1 MAIKGYRRVTK
12 TLLLPLLFLLIL
24 TLLQG
29 GAFVSAE
36 EGDEDGDGE
45 LDGGRGSGENDD
57 TFADPGDLESD
68 PSDPPI
74 PTLVT
79 PILTPTP
86 VPIIPET
93 PTPAPAIPE
102 PPAPSTPSAPAPIT
116 PPPPPPIAP
125 PPIAPPPP
133 PPPAPLPTVPS
144 GIIKAGTPSYDCAVI
159 ADLYKAT
166 GPWQFV
172 PDTENCCNA
181 EYPNSSGIKCNAN
194 NRIIYIYL
202 AGQGLSGTL
211 PESLGTLTALRYL
224 LLYYNNLSGPIP
236 SSLAYL
242 PLLIL
247 DLSHNR
253 LSGSLPSSAP
263 GWLSLGTLN
272 LEQNFLTG
280 SLPDWVTT
288 LPNLHSLAIGQNSF
302 TTGDPVPAF
311 TFNLEPTANSSTT
324 SPADMLN
331 LRPPRVPLNVTPENV
346 VVPSSIFLESFTRL
360 PKLKQLKLDS
370 LGISGGFP
378 ISWQSRMVNLTKLDV
393 SNNSMQGQ
401 LPGFL
406 NEFVNL
412 KTLLLDRNEFGGPIP
427 SFKNLRSLSVLDL
440 SYNQLSGP
448 LPPWSAGLNLTVLN
462 LSNNLLSGPLPLDN
476 HHNWRTCSVSNNYFQ
491 CIKGPEQIL
500 SAKWKADCRATC
512 TDEQQPV
519 PFVRPPINTTLTA
532 IKVRPQNDAQAN
544 TIPSTV
550 GWITVGSILSTVIYF
565 I

>member
-1 MAIKGYRRVTK
+1 MTIRGYRRATK

-24 TLLQG
+24 TILQA

-36 EGDEDGDGE
+36 EEDRDGDGE
-45 LDGGRGSGENDD
+45 PDEGSRSSENDD

-79 PILTPTP
+79 LTP
-86 VPIIPET
+86 I
-93 PTPAPAIPE
+93 PTPAPIIPE
-102 PPAPSTPSAPAPIT
+102 PPAPSSPSPVPTPTSTPSAPAPI
-116 PPPPPPIAP
+116 AP
-125 PPIAPPPP
+125 PRPP

-144 GIIKAGTPSYDCAVI
+144 GIIKAGTRSSDCAVI

-181 EYPNSSGIKCNAN
+181 EYPNSSGIKCNSN

-202 AGQGLSGTL
+202 A
-211 PESLGTLTALRYL
+211 
-224 LLYYNNLSGPIP
+224 
-236 SSLAYL
+236 
-242 PLLIL
+242 

-263 GWLSLGTLN
+263 GWVGLGTLN
-272 LEQNFLTG
+272 LEQNSLSG
-280 SLPDWVTT
+280 SLPDWITT

-302 TTGDPVPAF
+302 TTGDPVPPF
-311 TFNLEPTANSSTT
+311 TFNLEPTMASATAT
-324 SPADMLN
+324 PADMVN
-331 LRPPRVPLNVTPENV
+331 LRPPGVPFNVTPENI
-346 VVPSSIFLESFTRL
+346 VVPSSVFLESFTRL
-360 PKLKQLKLDS
+360 PKLKQLKVDS
-370 LGISGGFP
+370 LGISGSFP

-401 LPGFL
+401 IPGFL

-412 KTLLLDRNEFGGPIP
+412 KTLLLDRNEFGGAIP
-427 SFKNLRSLSVLDL
+427 SFKKLRSLSVLDL

-476 HHNWRTCSVSNNYFQ
+476 HHYWRTCSVSNNYFQ

-532 IKVRPQNDAQAN
+532 IKVRPQNDAQVN
-544 TIPSTV
+544 TVSSTAR
-550 GWITVGSILSTVIYF
+550 WISVVALLSTVIF
-565 I
+565 LI